1 MEDKVKEFRDK
12 NPILDF
18 LAGFIPG
25 EAHDF
30 IHAAKDKDYISMG
43 LAATGLIIP
52 GITGGQIKKL
62 SNVLIKKGWR
72 ETKGRRK
79 HIGFG
84 LSFLK

>member
-25 EAHDF
+25 VGEAQDAHDF

-62 SNVLIKKGWR
+62 SNVFNKERLARNEGKNI
-72 ETKGRRK
+72 
-79 HIGFG
+79 
-84 LSFLK
+84 

>member
-30 IHAAKDKDYISMG
+30 IHAAKEK
-43 LAATGLIIP
+43 II
-52 GITGGQIKKL
+52 
-62 SNVLIKKGWR
+62 
-72 ETKGRRK
+72 
-79 HIGFG
+79 
-84 LSFLK
+84 